1 MYGTGADTL
10 DGLLELPAPRRTEM
24 KKMEAPPGITGAL
37 ANLGHRLSDQ
47 TVGNILKRYGIPTAP
62 ERKKTTT
69 WPEFIRSHTAVLAA
83 TDFFTTEVWTPRGLV
98 TYYVLFVM
106 HVATRRVHIA
116 GLTPSPDERWMTQI
130 ARNIT
135 MAEDGKVSAVD
146 GPAIVVS
153 VSVRGTG
160 MKVHHACVLVAAAF
174 LVGIGALHPV
184 TGLHAQTSGEVR
196 AQELGVRAEQGDAV
210 AEYTLGLMYADG
222 DGVEKSDVEALSLL
236 IRAVSHAF
244 GEDYDVYAEMRDALT
259 ARMTAE
265 DVAEARRR
273 ASEWEPTEP

>member
-1 MYGTGADTL
+1 M
-10 DGLLELPAPRRTEM
+10 P
-24 KKMEAPPGITGAL
+24 
-37 ANLGHRLSDQ
+37 
-47 TVGNILKRYGIPTAP
+47 
-62 ERKKTTT
+62 
-69 WPEFIRSHTAVLAA
+69 
-83 TDFFTTEVWTPRGLV
+83 
-98 TYYVLFVM
+98 
-106 HVATRRVHIA
+106 VATRRVHIA